1 MGGKHRVVS
10 EQVKKWKTGVNL
22 MTGDKYTTRA
32 NNVERPRVCRIRCTT
47 KVKEKKRMIRASF
60 E

>member
-10 EQVKKWKTGVNL
+10 EQVKKWKTG
-22 MTGDKYTTRA
+22 TGDKYTTRA

-47 KVKEKKRMIRASF
+47 KVKVALRKEKKRMIK
-60 E
+60 